1 MDRFETMYRKKLRTP
16 EEIAAMIGSGTVCAA
31 PTCMAQPKAIPRAI
45 AERARRGEVEH
56 IRHHSIIAVEPA
68 PFLDPALHGRYDYV
82 SWFTA
87 GAARESVQRG
97 DSDFMPCHYSEEAL
111 LWESRGGPDVL
122 YAVAAPMDSHGYFS
136 FGLVASE
143 NVELARQARRVF
155 LEVNPRMPRV
165 PGDNI
170 IHISQVT
177 AVCEYD
183 SPLDTLP
190 EAPVTERDMA
200 IGRLIAEQIPDG
212 ATVQFGIGGVPNAVG
227 RCLEGKRDL
236 GIHTEL
242 FTDSMA
248 DLMERGVVT
257 NLRKTIDRGRTVAAF
272 AWGSQRTYDFL
283 RDNAAVE
290 MRPVS
295 YVNDPYV
302 IGQLDHFISVN
313 SCLEVDLLG
322 QVCAESIGTRHYSGS
337 GGQVDFVRGSNRS
350 RGGRSFIATAS
361 TARGGTVSKIRPV
374 LTPGA
379 VVTTG
384 KNDVD
389 SIVTEYG
396 IARLRGKTAGER
408 ARALIGIAHPAF
420 REELLYEARKMH
432 LLV

>member
-1 MDRFETMYRKKLRTP
+1 M
-16 EEIAAMIGSGTVCAA
+16 
-31 PTCMAQPKAIPRAI
+31 
-45 AERARRGEVEH
+45 
-56 IRHHSIIAVEPA
+56 
-68 PFLDPALHGRYDYV
+68 
-82 SWFTA
+82 
-87 GAARESVQRG
+87 
-97 DSDFMPCHYSEEAL
+97 
-111 LWESRGGPDVL
+111 
-122 YAVAAPMDSHGYFS
+122 AAPMDEHGYFS

-143 NVELARQARRVF
+143 NVELTRQAQQVF
-155 LEVNPRMPRV
+155 LEINPQMPRV
-165 PGDNI
+165 PGTNL

-177 AVCEYD
+177 ALCEFD

-190 EAPVTERDMA
+190 EAPITEKDMV
-200 IGRLIAEQIPDG
+200 IGQLIADQVPNG

-227 RCLEGKRDL
+227 RCLQNKRDL

-242 FTDSMA
+242 FTDSMTY
-248 DLMERGVVT
+248 LMESGVVN
-257 NLRKTIDRGRTVAAF
+257 NLCKTIDRGKAVAAF

-283 RDNAAVE
+283 KENVAIE

-302 IGQLDHFISVN
+302 IGQLDNFISVN

-322 QVCAESIGTRHYSGS
+322 QVCAESIGTKHYSGS

-350 RGGRSFIATAS
+350 RGGKSFIAMSS
-361 TARGGTVSKIRPV
+361 TAKGDTLSKIKPT

-389 SIVTEYG
+389 YIVTEYG

-408 ARALIGIAHPAF
+408 AKALIGIAHPDF